1 MVTLLTIIVLGGLA
15 GWIASLIMKT
25 DGQMGVL
32 ANVVVGI
39 VGAFLANLLLAPLFG
54 VEAVL
59 DRLTVEGFLLA
70 VLGAVVLLAL
80 VNLFT
85 HKRLRP

>member
-1 MVTLLTIIVLGGLA
+1 MGILLTLVLGGLA
-15 GWIASLIMKT
+15 GWIASMLMNR
-25 DGQMGVL
+25 DAEQGVL
-32 ANVVVGI
+32 LNVVVGI

-59 DRLTVEGFLLA
+59 DQITLAGFLMSVA
-70 VLGAVVLLAL
+70 GAVVLLAI

-85 HKRLRP
+85 RRSIR

>member
-1 MVTLLTIIVLGGLA
+1 MGLVLLIVLGGLA
-15 GWIASLIMKT
+15 GWLASLVMNR
-25 DGQMGVL
+25 DAQQGVL
-32 ANVVVGI
+32 LNIVVGI

-59 DRLTVEGFLLA
+59 DRITLGGFLMA
-70 VLGAVVLLAL
+70 VLGSIVLLAI

-85 HKRLRP
+85 RRSIR